1 MVALGVQRIGHTGKV
16 EAGQQWPKQ
25 RDLVGVCGHVALYA
39 QADGETHQYYSIAT
53 AQWAKQWPVEDLWAA
68 RLTR

>member
-1 MVALGVQRIGHTGKV
+1 VAQTARSRWCLR
-16 EAGQQWPKQ
+16 
-25 RDLVGVCGHVALYA
+25 HVALYA

-68 RLTR
+68 RLTP